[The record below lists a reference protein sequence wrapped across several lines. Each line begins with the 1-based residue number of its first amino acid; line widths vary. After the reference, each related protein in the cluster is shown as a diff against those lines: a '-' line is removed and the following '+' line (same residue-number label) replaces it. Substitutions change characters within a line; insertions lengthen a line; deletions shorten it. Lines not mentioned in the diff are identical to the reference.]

1 MMIIMSILTSP
12 SSLLPAAFYSYTP
25 RFPSSISLHSFLI
38 SLYPDCHHHS
48 KVTALRQIIAMMK
61 TNYPYLTKERV
72 LQEVLLEQ
80 GREMLAR
87 KAASTKLLAESKGG
101 VGDSQGA
108 MGDSHMNPMYALGR
122 DRNRSNTMESNE
134 SLESIDIQPALEH
147 KLSKNTQAALR
158 FETNIGWF

>member
-1 MMIIMSILTSP
+1 
-12 SSLLPAAFYSYTP
+12 
-25 RFPSSISLHSFLI
+25 
-38 SLYPDCHHHS
+38 
-48 KVTALRQIIAMMK
+48 MMK
-61 TNYPYLTKERV
+61 TNYPYLTKDRV

-80 GREMLAR
+80 GREKLAR

-122 DRNRSNTMESNE
+122 DRNRSNTMESDE
-134 SLESIDIQPALEH
+134 SLESIDIQPKLEH
-147 KLSKNTQAALR
+147 HLSKNTQAALR